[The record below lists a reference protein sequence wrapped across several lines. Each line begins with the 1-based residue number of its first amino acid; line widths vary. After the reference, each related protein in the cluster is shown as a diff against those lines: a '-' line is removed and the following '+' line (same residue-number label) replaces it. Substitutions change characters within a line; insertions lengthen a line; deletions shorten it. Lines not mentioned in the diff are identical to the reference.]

1 MTYPRT
7 GRIHAL
13 RVPPDINSARDAIH
27 WVNWEIEPKE
37 FFVQT

>member
-1 MTYPRT
+1 MTCPST

-13 RVPPDINSARDAIH
+13 HVPPDINSARDAIC

-37 FFVQT
+37 FYVQT